1 MRRVFLDAGPM
12 VHFAN
17 ATSLS
22 GQVLQNASEFIHD
35 PGMGIVV
42 EEDTIIQISESEI
55 LKEEY
60 DSSTQDFDVISLGGS
75 AIIPGLIDSHTHL
88 LWEGDRSFEVSMK
101 RNGLSYQEIAERGGG
116 IGYTV
121 NQTNQASAEQ
131 IYLTGKNRLKSS
143 LLNGT
148 THLEAKSG
156 YGLTTEAECRLLA
169 IMNNL
174 NNESELPSID
184 LTWMGAH
191 AIPKNHNLKSY
202 VEEILSEQLPSVLE
216 QGYAKNADVFCEPG
230 WFDLESTEDILKSA
244 SKGGLHKRL
253 HIDEFE
259 DGDGGKLAS
268 DLEVVTADHA
278 YHTSEE
284 NRIKMN
290 DNNVNAGFLPG
301 TPFSQGEKE
310 FPPFQHY
317 INQNWKWT
325 IATDFNPNCQTL
337 SLPFIGSLLVQRN
350 HIHPLAALAACTV
363 HAADIS
369 PHPSGKGHGTI
380 EKGSLANFNILKN
393 DNWESWCLTPGHSP
407 IAGTVLEGNMIIH

>member
-131 IYLTGKNRLKSS
+131 IYL
-143 LLNGT
+143 
-148 THLEAKSG
+148 
-156 YGLTTEAECRLLA
+156 
-169 IMNNL
+169 
-174 NNESELPSID
+174 
-184 LTWMGAH
+184 
-191 AIPKNHNLKSY
+191 
-202 VEEILSEQLPSVLE
+202 QLPV
-216 QGYAKNADVFCEPG
+216 
-230 WFDLESTEDILKSA
+230 
-244 SKGGLHKRL
+244 
-253 HIDEFE
+253 
-259 DGDGGKLAS
+259 
-268 DLEVVTADHA
+268 
-278 YHTSEE
+278 
-284 NRIKMN
+284 
-290 DNNVNAGFLPG
+290 
-301 TPFSQGEKE
+301 
-310 FPPFQHY
+310 
-317 INQNWKWT
+317 
-325 IATDFNPNCQTL
+325 IA
-337 SLPFIGSLLVQRN
+337 R
-350 HIHPLAALAACTV
+350 
-363 HAADIS
+363 
-369 PHPSGKGHGTI
+369 
-380 EKGSLANFNILKN
+380 
-393 DNWESWCLTPGHSP
+393 
-407 IAGTVLEGNMIIH
+407 